1 MQHVGYTLRDGH
13 KTWPKKQSLSDFARR
28 NCRPLTTMIVNDYFD
43 LLWPRFLELQQR
55 VNDLVLSAIYEL
67 RNLNNKLAEYQSSLT
82 TGADFVR

>member
-1 MQHVGYTLRDGH
+1 
-13 KTWPKKQSLSDFARR
+13 
-28 NCRPLTTMIVNDYFD
+28 MIVNDYFD